1 MTPKENNLF
10 SIVLIWQTKRLMMQE
25 MKEMMVGI
33 EDYLDL

>member
-1 MTPKENNLF
+1 MTEF
-10 SIVLIWQTKRLMMQE
+10 SREEVELMMQE

>member
-10 SIVLIWQTKRLMMQE
+10 SIVLIWQNKRLMMLE